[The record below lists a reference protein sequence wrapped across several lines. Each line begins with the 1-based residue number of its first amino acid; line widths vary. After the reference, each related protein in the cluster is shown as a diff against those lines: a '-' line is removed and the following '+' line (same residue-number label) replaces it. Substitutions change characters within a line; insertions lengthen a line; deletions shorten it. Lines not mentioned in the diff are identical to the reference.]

1 VHGSGDSSGL
11 ARQGIALP
19 DLKPLTLVL
28 GPLAGG
34 ALWLGLAAA
43 GFDHKICWT
52 AAITLTTAVWWVFE
66 SIPIPAASLLPFA
79 ALPLAGVLTHQQA
92 ANALG
97 NPVILLLMGAFMLS
111 KAIEK
116 SGVHE
121 RFALGMIRALGGR
134 GGARLVLAF
143 ALTAAFISMWVS
155 NTATVLMLTPMALA
169 LLGRSSDPRLT
180 VPVLLAIA
188 YGASIGGMGTLIGTP
203 PNVIFAGIYA
213 QETGRQFGFL
223 DWMAIGVPIVAVAI
237 PLMALWLARD
247 LRGTSPLRTDRP
259 GPWQPAERRVVTV
272 FGLTVLAWITQT
284 EPYGGWTRL
293 LGVDPASDA
302 TVALCGVLAMFL
314 VPDGRGGHLLD
325 WKAAGSIPWGVL
337 LLFAGGICLA
347 VAFMASGVSTLIGE
361 RMAGLAALHAFV
373 LILGICLVV
382 TFLTE
387 ITSNTAVATLMMPV
401 LAAAAFA
408 TRLPPELLMIPAAIS
423 ASCAFMLPVATA
435 PNAIVY
441 ATGQVTIARMA
452 REGLALNLLLA
463 GIISTVAYLLL
474 GRP

>member
-1 VHGSGDSSGL
+1 M
-11 ARQGIALP
+11 P
-19 DLKPLTLVL
+19 DIKPLTLVL
-28 GPLAGG
+28 GPVAGA
-34 ALWLGLAAA
+34 ALWFFLSAA
-43 GFDHKICWT
+43 GFEPEICWT

-79 ALPLAGVLTHQQA
+79 ALPLCGVLTHQQA
-92 ANALG
+92 ATALG

-116 SGVHE
+116 AGVHE
-121 RFALGMIRALGGR
+121 RFALGMIRAVGGH

-169 LLGRSSDPRLT
+169 LLGRSNDPQLT

-223 DWMAIGVPIVAVAI
+223 DWMKIGVPIVLVAI
-237 PLMALWLARD
+237 PLLALWLARG
-247 LRGTSPLRTDRP
+247 LRGASPLRTDRP
-259 GPWQPAERRVVTV
+259 GPWQPAERRVVAV

-293 LGVDPASDA
+293 LDVDPASDA
-302 TVALCGVLAMFL
+302 TVALAGVVAMFL
-314 VPDGRGGHLLD
+314 VPDGRGGRLLD
-325 WKAAGSIPWGVL
+325 WQAAGSIPWGVL

-347 VAFMASGVSTLIGE
+347 AAFMASGLSTLIGE
-361 RMAGLAALHAFV
+361 QLAGLASLHPFL

-408 TRLPPELLMIPAAIS
+408 TSLPPELLMIPAAIA

-441 ATGQVTIARMA
+441 ATGHVTIARMA
-452 REGLALNLLLA
+452 REGLVLNLLLA
-463 GIISTVAYLLL
+463 GIIATAVHLLL
-474 GRP
+474 GRT

>member
-1 VHGSGDSSGL
+1 VL
-11 ARQGIALP
+11 

-28 GPLAGG
+28 GPVAG
-34 ALWLGLAAA
+34 AALGLVLQAA
-43 GFDHKICWT
+43 GFDANICWT

-92 ANALG
+92 AAALG

-111 KAIEK
+111 KALEK

-121 RFALGMIRALGGR
+121 RFALGMIRVVGGR

-143 ALTAAFISMWVS
+143 MLTAAFISMWVS

-169 LLGRSSDPRLT
+169 LLGRSTEPRLA

-203 PNVIFAGIYA
+203 PNVIFAGIYS
-213 QETGRQFGFL
+213 QETGQQFGFL
-223 DWMAIGVPIVAVAI
+223 RWMTIGLPIVAVAV
-237 PLMALWLARD
+237 PLAALWLARH
-247 LRGTSPLRTDRP
+247 LRGSSPIAMDNP
-259 GPWQPAERRVVTV
+259 GPWRPAEVRVLVV
-272 FGLTVLAWITQT
+272 FGLTVIAWITQT
-284 EPYGGWTRL
+284 EPHGGWTRM
-293 LGVDPASDA
+293 LGVDPGSDA
-302 TVALCGVLAMFL
+302 TVALAGVVLMFL
-314 VPDGRGGHLLD
+314 VSDGQGGRLLD
-325 WKAAGSIPWGVL
+325 WPAAGSIPWGVL

-347 VAFMASGVSTLIGE
+347 AGFMASGLSSVIGE
-361 RMAGLAALHAFV
+361 ALAGFSALHPLLLV
-373 LILGICLVV
+373 LAICLVV

-401 LAAAAFA
+401 MAAAAFA
-408 TRLPPELLMIPAAIS
+408 TGLPPELLMIPAAIS

-441 ATGQVTIARMA
+441 ATGQVTIARMV

-463 GIISTVAYLLL
+463 GIVTTAVYLLV

>member
-1 VHGSGDSSGL
+1 ML
-11 ARQGIALP
+11 

-28 GPLAGG
+28 GPVAG
-34 ALWLGLAAA
+34 AALGLVLQAA
-43 GFDHKICWT
+43 GFDANICWT

-92 ANALG
+92 AAALG

-111 KAIEK
+111 KALEK

-121 RFALGMIRALGGR
+121 RFALGMIRVVGGR

-143 ALTAAFISMWVS
+143 MLTAAFISMWVS

-169 LLGRSSDPRLT
+169 LLGRSTEPRLA

-203 PNVIFAGIYA
+203 PNVIFAGIYS
-213 QETGRQFGFL
+213 QETGQQFGFL
-223 DWMAIGVPIVAVAI
+223 RWMTIGLPIVAVAV
-237 PLMALWLARD
+237 PLAALWLARH
-247 LRGTSPLRTDRP
+247 LRGSSPIAMDNP
-259 GPWQPAERRVVTV
+259 GPWRPAEVRVLVV
-272 FGLTVLAWITQT
+272 FGLTVIAWITQT
-284 EPYGGWTRL
+284 EPHGGWTRM
-293 LGVDPASDA
+293 LGVDPGSDA
-302 TVALCGVLAMFL
+302 TVALAGVVLMFL
-314 VPDGRGGHLLD
+314 VSDGQGGRLLD
-325 WKAAGSIPWGVL
+325 WPAAGSIPWGVL

-347 VAFMASGVSTLIGE
+347 AGFMASGLSSVIGE
-361 RMAGLAALHAFV
+361 ALAGFSALHPLLLV
-373 LILGICLVV
+373 LAICLVV

-401 LAAAAFA
+401 MAAAAFA
-408 TRLPPELLMIPAAIS
+408 TGLPPELLMIPAAIS

-441 ATGQVTIARMA
+441 ATGQVTIARMV

-463 GIISTVAYLLL
+463 GIVTTAVYLLV